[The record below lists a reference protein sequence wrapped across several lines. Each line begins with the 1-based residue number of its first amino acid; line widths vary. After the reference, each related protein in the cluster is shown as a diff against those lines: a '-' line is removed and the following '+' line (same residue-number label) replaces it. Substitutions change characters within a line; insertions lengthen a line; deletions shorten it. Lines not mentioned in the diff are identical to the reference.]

1 MLNAEQQDQNKR
13 LASNI
18 QSIASELGVAFP
30 FVIANLDYASLM
42 DLDEAMRLIKIK
54 RKLKAK
60 READNGKRSKQK
72 GRFKL

>member
-1 MLNAEQQDQNKR
+1 MLNAEQLDQNKR
-13 LASNI
+13 LANNI
-18 QSIASELGVAFP
+18 QANASEMGVAFP

-60 READNGKRSKQK
+60 REAENAERSKRT
-72 GRFKL
+72 GRFNL